1 MNPHLTF
8 EFSEIAG
15 AIYAVERLSESHLVK
30 WWINHLKSSETLLSS
45 FKKLEKKALPH
56 MKIKRPTRNLKIK

>member
-45 FKKLEKKALPH
+45 FKKLQKQVLLRT
-56 MKIKRPTRNLKIK
+56 KINKWP

>member
-30 WWINHLKSSETLLSS
+30 
-45 FKKLEKKALPH
+45 
-56 MKIKRPTRNLKIK
+56 

>member
-30 WWINHLKSSETLLSS
+30 RWINHLKSSETLLSS
-45 FKKLEKKALPH
+45 FKKLQKQVLLRT
-56 MKIKRPTRNLKIK
+56 KINKWP

>member
-30 WWINHLKSSETLLSS
+30 WRINHLKSSETLLSS
-45 FKKLEKKALPH
+45 FKKLQKQVLLRT
-56 MKIKRPTRNLKIK
+56 KINKWP